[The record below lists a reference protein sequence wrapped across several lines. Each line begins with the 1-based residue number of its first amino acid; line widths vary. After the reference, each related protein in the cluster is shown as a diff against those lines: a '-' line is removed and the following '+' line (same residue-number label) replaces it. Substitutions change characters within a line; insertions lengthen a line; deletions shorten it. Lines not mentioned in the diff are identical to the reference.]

1 MNKAPETTAIARMEI
16 IDNIL
21 YATYLPGAVITIDT
35 AKELIRK
42 RLEYTGGV
50 PYVSLVTYEK
60 VQSVDKA
67 ARAFFAKEGAEGIIA
82 AALLVDSVYSEFLG
96 NFFLRLTK
104 PVIPSKLFTN
114 KNEALKWL
122 EQFRPKS

>member
-82 AALLVDSVYSEFLG
+82 AALLVNSVYTEFLG
-96 NFFLRLTK
+96 NFFLRMTK
-104 PVIPSKLFTN
+104 PVFLPNYSLIRMKH
-114 KNEALKWL
+114 
-122 EQFRPKS
+122 